1 MVLVILQNN
10 PISVPLV
17 TPYSRLLGDDESLEI
32 V

>member
-17 TPYSRLLGDDESLEI
+17 TPHSRLLGDDESLEI